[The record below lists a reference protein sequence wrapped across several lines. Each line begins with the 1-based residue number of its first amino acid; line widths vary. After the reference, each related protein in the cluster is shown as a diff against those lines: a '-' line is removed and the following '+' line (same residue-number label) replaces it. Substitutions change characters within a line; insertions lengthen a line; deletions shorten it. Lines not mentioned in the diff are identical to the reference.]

1 MKSEKVKFRKRKA
14 LIISVLFIVL
24 AFAIVSIGCA
34 SSADLNDGLV
44 AYYPFNGNANDES
57 GNGYNGTVDGATLT
71 TDRFGNASSAYYFDG
86 NNDFIYAPVNIN
98 PDIMPSMTMSAWV
111 RADGDSPIK
120 QAIII
125 SHDHG
130 GYDRSLGID
139 SRGGGTGW
147 SAFSGSGGV
156 LGYSPVTIGEW
167 VFVAVVYDQNVG
179 TVKLYVN
186 DTIYEEEGN
195 LGSGWD
201 YIHIGSNPSFGK
213 YFVGTI
219 DEVRIYNYALNQS
232 EIKEDMEKCAISTLV
247 SLVEAVDNS
256 GLTWFTGGDADWSGQ
271 TSTYYYDG
279 DAAQSGNISHNQS
292 TWIQTMVSGPG
303 NLSFYWNVS
312 SEANVDC
319 LEFYIDCIKQ
329 DRISGDVYWEQ
340 KSYDIS
346 PGLHTLMWKYTKN
359 GDTNYGSDCG
369 WLDKVTFNAS
379 SRSH

>member
-1 MKSEKVKFRKRKA
+1 MKSENVKFRKQKA
-14 LIISVLFIVL
+14 LIISVLFLML

-86 NNDFIYAPVNIN
+86 NDDFIYAPVNIN

-111 RADGDSPIK
+111 RADEDSSIR
-120 QAIII
+120 QVI
-125 SHDHG
+125 SHDNR

-139 SRGGGTGW
+139 SRGGGIGW
-147 SAFSGSGGV
+147 SAFSGSGDV

-167 VFVAVVYDQNVG
+167 VFVAVVYDQNVS

-186 DTIYEEEGN
+186 DTIYEGEGN
-195 LGSGWD
+195 LGSGLD
-201 YIHIGSNPSFGK
+201 YIHIGSNPSHAE
-213 YFVGTI
+213 YFAGAI

-232 EIKEDMEKCAISTLV
+232 EIKEDMEKCTLSTLL
-247 SLVEAVDNS
+247 SLAEAVDNS

-271 TSTYYYDG
+271 KSTYYYDG
-279 DAAQSGNISHNQS
+279 AAAQSGNISHNQS

-312 SEANVDC
+312 SEANSDS

-329 DRISGDVYWEQ
+329 DSISGDVNWEQ
-340 KSYDIS
+340 KSYDIG
-346 PGLHTLMWKYTKN
+346 PGLHTLMWKYRKN
-359 GDTNYGSDCG
+359 ESIDGGLDCG
-369 WLDKVTFNAS
+369 WLDKVTFSAGS
-379 SRSH
+379 TLD